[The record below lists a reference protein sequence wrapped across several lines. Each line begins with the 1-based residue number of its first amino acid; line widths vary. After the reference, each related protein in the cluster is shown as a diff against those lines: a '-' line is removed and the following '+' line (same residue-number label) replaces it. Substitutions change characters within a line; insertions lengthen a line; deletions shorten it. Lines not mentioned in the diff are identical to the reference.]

1 MTEDKVLFGS
11 NTDKG
16 RWLYTLFVVQFFEAP
31 EAGDVYFATGIRPF
45 SEMDS
50 LTYRIVPPGELNKED
65 IAAQMSKI
73 KVVPNPYVATN
84 DMEPVVGN
92 WYLNQRRRLLF
103 THLPARCKITI
114 FTVSGVLVD
123 ELDVENEAS
132 DGTAHWDLLSS
143 EGLEV
148 AAGMYLYH
156 VKAKETNAEKIGKF
170 AVIK

>member
-1 MTEDKVLFGS
+1 
-11 NTDKG
+11 
-16 RWLYTLFVVQFFEAP
+16 
-31 EAGDVYFATGIRPF
+31 
-45 SEMDS
+45 
-50 LTYRIVPPGELNKED
+50 
-65 IAAQMSKI
+65 
-73 KVVPNPYVATN
+73 
-84 DMEPVVGN
+84 MEPVVGN